1 MSRSRGLFVVPVVH
15 PGIWLTIM
23 DFQISVAIKSSKPAS
38 LTITGL
44 AYDFLGLLPT
54 VESLARRGRRLQQTP
69 QQRQTVTYAPDVFL
83 KLDVE
88 EASQELAVAFVD
100 DGRLV
105 LAEGECKRMK
115 LWMSNAGSRDI
126 GEVWIVVGPEDQIWI
141 EPLDREPGTS
151 NCWLIP
157 SPTTYTTYAAAS
169 DTNKAWKTWQS
180 DNKIIPPTPYSIPL
194 AEKLEA
200 AQSTEVTVV
209 LHAGRKGKQDLSLLF
224 VYREVSNNILYTLL
238 MLKRLI

>member
-1 MSRSRGLFVVPVVH
+1 MH
-15 PGIWLTIM
+15 
-23 DFQISVAIKSSKPAS
+23 FQISIAIKSSKPAS

-100 DGRLV
+100 DGQLV

-126 GEVWIVVGPEDQIWI
+126 GEVWIVVGPGHQLW
-141 EPLDREPGTS
+141 
-151 NCWLIP
+151 
-157 SPTTYTTYAAAS
+157 
-169 DTNKAWKTWQS
+169 
-180 DNKIIPPTPYSIPL
+180 
-194 AEKLEA
+194 
-200 AQSTEVTVV
+200 V
-209 LHAGRKGKQDLSLLF
+209 
-224 VYREVSNNILYTLL
+224 
-238 MLKRLI
+238 